1 MQSYGMLFHKK
12 NCENS
17 IEIIVREI
25 YRIIKELILYGD
37 ELYPRYRTTKT
48 KNKTLP
54 FEAEEDTIRDIVVR
68 EMKKNEK
75 YPGVGGIFGLYS
87 SLDEDYSSGVRFSF
101 GNIGEYVRDTVVVN
115 FPLEH
120 FSGLFARRN
129 DLYVLFQNIVKIYKP
144 YYAIVFNAQND
155 QISDKYW
162 ITKPTCVH
170 WINFFSNET
179 VNLIGREK
187 LKHLDQQMVLK
198 TNDGCFLR
206 LQDEPID
213 ITNLAHLHKQRE
225 LSKMLGL
232 LSS

>member
-12 NCENS
+12 NREGS
-17 IEIIVREI
+17 IETFVQEI
-25 YRIIKELILYGD
+25 NRIIEELILYGD

-48 KNKTLP
+48 KNKTIP
-54 FEAEEDTIRDIVVR
+54 FEAGEETIRDIVVK
-68 EMKKNEK
+68 EMRKNEK

-87 SLDEDYSSGVRFSF
+87 SLDEDCSSGVRFSF

-115 FPLEH
+115 FPLDR
-120 FSGLFARRN
+120 FSGLFTRKN

-144 YYAIVFNAQND
+144 YYAIVFNNKND

-162 ITKPTCVH
+162 TTKPTCVH
-170 WINFFSNET
+170 WINYFSNET
-179 VNLIGREK
+179 VDLIGREK
-187 LKHLDQQMVLK
+187 LQCLDQKMVIK

-213 ITNLAHLHKQRE
+213 ITNFAHLQKQRE

-232 LSS
+232 FSS